1 MFVRRRRGRVF
12 LPLFLLATTLTCHR
26 RAPGGSAVLTRRRQ
40 EFTTLHERSRGV
52 IDAAANANDGAGR
65 ELTEA
70 ELAAVSADRERA
82 EALAS
87 EIEQLVEDELRA
99 ARVAA
104 GYADIGAPA
113 EQQNA
118 GTGETEDEH
127 QRSEHDTSGTSA
139 QDRDPGHYR
148 SATEGGENSFFADI
162 VRAREG
168 DGEAATRLQEHNR
181 ALSTG
186 VGGAG
191 IVPPRWLIEEYEA
204 IARQGRVVAEMV
216 RRIEITN
223 PSPMTLQRQTA
234 GTDGVLAQQATENTH
249 PSETDA
255 FATTVDVVTPKPVS
269 GIQVV
274 SRQMIDMTN
283 PAADALIFGDMLSV
297 YNRKIEDSVTAAL
310 VTAAGTA
317 TVALATEAA
326 FTAAAAEDA
335 ITDAAIA
342 VWNARKLPADVVAMA
357 PTIKEIAEK
366 AGPLLVKIIDALA
379 PLFVTLV
386 EAALDLTKA
395 LLPVIP
401 PLLDMANNAMPLVKG
416 VIQDVLIPVIKWLVE
431 EFKGLIEYG
440 VKIADKFAELSVR
453 WRTYWDEIK
462 AAFADADRRIRAGID
477 GFVSLGET
485 ARKHWDAMY
494 QAIKGKIEEIVAWA
508 VAFPQRIID
517 GIMPLYAAG
526 QRIRGSEINA
536 LPALYRTT
544 GDQQNNT
551 ASYVNATGLA
561 FAGEVNAWYLIECF
575 LFYKAAMIEAPE
587 TVT

>member
-52 IDAAANANDGAGR
+52 IDAAAGANEGAGR
-65 ELTEA
+65 DLTET
-70 ELAAVSADRERA
+70 ELAAVTADRERA
-82 EALAS
+82 EALAT
-87 EIEQLVEDELRA
+87 EIETLVEDELRA

-113 EQQNA
+113 DQQNA

-148 SATEGGENSFFADI
+148 SVSEGGENSFFADI

-181 ALSTG
+181 ALSTQ

-204 IARQGRVVAEMV
+204 LARQGRVAAELV

-223 PSPMTLQRQTA
+223 PAPMTLQRQTT
-234 GTDGVLAQQATENTH
+234 GTDNVLAQQASENTH

-283 PAADALIFGDMLSV
+283 PAADNLIYGDMLAV

-310 VTAAGTA
+310 VTAAGA
-317 TVALATEAA
+317 AVAPMATEAA
-326 FTAAAAEDA
+326 FLPQAGPPITIPAEDA

-342 VWNARKLPADVVAMA
+342 VWNGRKLPADVVLMRTSRWGRFMKFRDSSGRRLYPAEGEMVNISGRGSVQVPGTVGGLAVGVTDGLGIGIGAAA
-357 PTIKEIAEK
+357 PAGYPESIVVFRSADTILFEGNMLRFRYEEV
-366 AGPLLVKIIDALA
+366 AGPESVKLGVWAYSA
-379 PLFVTLV
+379 
-386 EAALDLTKA
+386 
-395 LLPVIP
+395 VIVRQ
-401 PLLDMANNAMPLVKG
+401 ATT
-416 VIQDVLIPVIKWLVE
+416 
-431 EFKGLIEYG
+431 
-440 VKIADKFAELSVR
+440 SVR
-453 WRTYWDEIK
+453 RTQIT
-462 AAFADADRRIRAGID
+462 AA
-477 GFVSLGET
+477 
-485 ARKHWDAMY
+485 
-494 QAIKGKIEEIVAWA
+494 
-508 VAFPQRIID
+508 
-517 GIMPLYAAG
+517 
-526 QRIRGSEINA
+526 
-536 LPALYRTT
+536 
-544 GDQQNNT
+544 
-551 ASYVNATGLA
+551 
-561 FAGEVNAWYLIECF
+561 
-575 LFYKAAMIEAPE
+575 
-587 TVT
+587 

>member
-52 IDAAANANDGAGR
+52 IDAAAGANDGAGR
-65 ELTEA
+65 DLTES
-70 ELAAVSADRERA
+70 ELAAVTADRERA
-82 EALAS
+82 ATLAA
-87 EIEQLVEDELRA
+87 EIETLVEDELRA

-127 QRSEHDTSGTSA
+127 ERSEHDTSGTSA

-148 SATEGGENSFFADI
+148 SVAEGGENSFFADL

-181 ALSTG
+181 ALSTQ

-204 IARQGRVVAEMV
+204 LARQGRVAAELV

-223 PSPMTLQRQTA
+223 PAPMTLQRQTA
-234 GTDGVLAQQATENTH
+234 GTDNVLARQATENTH

-255 FATTVDVVTPKPVS
+255 FGTTVDVVTPKPIS

-283 PAADALIFGDMLSV
+283 PAADNLIYGDMLSV

-310 VTAAGTA
+310 VTAAGTP
-317 TVALATEAA
+317 TSPMATETA
-326 FTAAAAEDA
+326 FTPVPPANPPEDA
-335 ITDAAIA
+335 ITDCAIA
-342 VWNARKLPADVVAMA
+342 VWNGRKLPADVVLMRTSRWGKFMKMRDTGGRRLYPAEGEMVNISGRGSVRVPGSVGGLAVGVTDGLGIGIGSAA
-357 PTIKEIAEK
+357 PAGYPESIVVFRSADTILFEGNMLRFRYEEV
-366 AGPLLVKIIDALA
+366 AGPESVKLGVWAYSA
-379 PLFVTLV
+379 
-386 EAALDLTKA
+386 
-395 LLPVIP
+395 VIVRY
-401 PLLDMANNAMPLVKG
+401 ATT
-416 VIQDVLIPVIKWLVE
+416 
-431 EFKGLIEYG
+431 
-440 VKIADKFAELSVR
+440 SVR
-453 WRTYWDEIK
+453 RTEITI
-462 AAFADADRRIRAGID
+462 A
-477 GFVSLGET
+477 
-485 ARKHWDAMY
+485 
-494 QAIKGKIEEIVAWA
+494 
-508 VAFPQRIID
+508 
-517 GIMPLYAAG
+517 
-526 QRIRGSEINA
+526 
-536 LPALYRTT
+536 
-544 GDQQNNT
+544 
-551 ASYVNATGLA
+551 
-561 FAGEVNAWYLIECF
+561 
-575 LFYKAAMIEAPE
+575 
-587 TVT
+587 